1 MRRKSGRK
9 VWTEGR
15 IFKSKVAFLKREL
28 KYENLEARGR
38 SIDVNGRVIKD
49 YV

>member
-1 MRRKSGRK
+1 MKRKSGRK

-15 IFKSKVAFLKREL
+15 ILKSKVAFLKREL

-49 YV
+49 RV